1 MEARD
6 VLQSVRALYANALG
20 DAEIGCKQISETY
33 WKMQRAIDK
42 IDECHSCRCLS
53 ERGHLLINEIVEEL
67 RHMSDVLDRAED
79 ELHAMIGDEA

>member
-1 MEARD
+1 
-6 VLQSVRALYANALG
+6 
-20 DAEIGCKQISETY
+20 
-33 WKMQRAIDK
+33 MQRAIDK